1 MRVQANRYFGEV
13 VHDVND
19 FSVAQGFN
27 PGNERRLVSKV
38 PLMGLDN
45 ASYFLPRRTGRVRTA
60 SGSDR
65 IRKSPRIKNETL
77 RKRITA
83 NRAEM
88 NFANPPDPVATARGS
103 DTASKRLG

>member
-1 MRVQANRYFGEV
+1 MLRVQANRYFGEV

-45 ASYFLPRRTGRVRTA
+45 ASYFLPRRKQGVSEPRAVATG
-60 SGSDR
+60 SGSLLESKTKPCGKGLQR
-65 IRKSPRIKNETL
+65 TGL
-77 RKRITA
+77 R
-83 NRAEM
+83 
-88 NFANPPDPVATARGS
+88 
-103 DTASKRLG
+103 